1 MKKIKTRN
9 RAVRGISRRQQLEA
23 YGELCERKEILL
35 CYGAVIGTAV
45 LCGIGMSLSPGC
57 LAAAAG
63 ICILQ
68 VPRLYFQYKKARLER
83 RRFQDANAYM
93 AQVAQSFAGNGKILM
108 SLQETRDTFPA
119 GRMRSTLT
127 RAVSHIEQS
136 CDMELAEREALGF
149 FYEEY
154 DCERIR
160 MLHDFLEKA
169 ESRGGSCEAEF
180 GLLENIRRLWEKNA
194 LNYQNTV
201 VLARNLVAFE
211 YLLLMLVCMFMLHQ
225 FPAELSIIHM
235 PLVQGLNAF
244 LVVCFFLVFC
254 RMDKKCGRSMLRDAR
269 RMDDLHAG
277 VKIKYVRE
285 FQGKKSLLRQLPF
298 AAFVLALSLAWYG
311 AEGGRGIL
319 AGGFAGS
326 LLLLFAGKLRCF
338 YTLQIIRSEI
348 KAVFPGWLFD
358 VLLLVQSEN
367 VSVALA
373 KSIEKAPAVLKGE
386 LKKLQMELE
395 ENPLSPDAFLSFL
408 AEYRLP
414 EVAGIMRKLYALS
427 RGTGAGGEVMNQI
440 IDMNMSMLAEAENRR
455 LRLKGDLFSLYYML
469 PTVPVMICMAG
480 YGAAL
485 MVLIFQNIMTV
496 I

>member
-1 MKKIKTRN
+1 MRGKKIKGR
-9 RAVRGISRRQQLEA
+9 SRRQQLEA
-23 YGELCERKEILL
+23 QGERYERKEILL
-35 CYGAVIGTAV
+35 CYGAVLGTAI
-45 LCGIGMSLSPGC
+45 LCGIGMGLSLGY

-63 ICILQ
+63 ICFLQ
-68 VPRLYFQYKKARLER
+68 APRLYFHYKKARLER
-83 RRFQDANAYM
+83 RRFQDVNAYM
-93 AQVAQSFAGNGKILM
+93 AQVVQSFAGNGKILT
-108 SLQETRDTFPA
+108 SLKETRDTFPI

-127 RAVSHIEQS
+127 KAVSHIEQS
-136 CDMELAEREALGF
+136 CDMEMAEREALGF

-154 DCERIR
+154 DCERLR

-169 ESRGGSCEAEF
+169 ESRGGSCGAEF

-194 LNYQNTV
+194 RNYQNTV

-211 YLLLMLVCMFMLHQ
+211 YLLLMLVCMFMLRQ
-225 FPAELSIIHM
+225 FPVELSILKM

-254 RMDKKCGRSMLRDAR
+254 WMDKKCGRSMLRDAR
-269 RMDDLHAG
+269 RMDDLHAEM
-277 VKIKYVRE
+277 KLTYLRE

-298 AAFVLALSLAWYG
+298 AVFVLALSLAWYG
-311 AEGGRGIL
+311 GGGGTGML
-319 AGGFAGS
+319 ALGFAGS
-326 LLLLFAGKLRCF
+326 QLLLFAGKLRYF
-338 YTLQIIRSEI
+338 YTMQTIRSEM

-367 VSVALA
+367 VAVALA

-386 LKKLQMELE
+386 LKRLQRELE
-395 ENPLSPDAFLSFL
+395 ENPLSPDAFLGFL

-427 RGTGAGGEVMNQI
+427 RGTGAGGEVMNQV
-440 IDMNMSMLAEAENRR
+440 IDMNMTMMAEAENRR
-455 LRLKGDLFSLYYML
+455 LRLRGDLFSLYYML

-485 MVLIFQNIMTV
+485 MVVIFQNIMTV

>member
-1 MKKIKTRN
+1 MRRKQNK
-9 RAVRGISRRQQLEA
+9 VRGILNRGRRQQLEA
-23 YGELCERKEILL
+23 QGEGYERKEILL
-35 CYGAVIGTAV
+35 CYGAVFGTAV
-45 LCGIGMSLSPGC
+45 VCGIGMSLSLGY
-57 LAAAAG
+57 LAAAVG
-63 ICILQ
+63 ICFLQ
-68 VPRLYFQYKKARLER
+68 APRLYFHYKKARLER

-93 AQVAQSFAGNGKILM
+93 AQVVQSFAGSGKILA
-108 SLQETRDTFPA
+108 SLKETRDTFPT
-119 GRMRSTLT
+119 GRMRSILT
-127 RAVSHIEQS
+127 KTVSHIEQS

-149 FYEEY
+149 VRQEY

-169 ESRGGSCEAEF
+169 ESRGGSCESEF
-180 GLLENIRRLWEKNA
+180 RLLENIRRLWEKNA
-194 LNYQNTV
+194 LNYQNTA

-211 YLLLMLVCMFMLHQ
+211 YLLLMLVCIFMLHQ
-225 FPAELSIIHM
+225 FPQELSILHM

-277 VKIKYVRE
+277 LKLKYVQE
-285 FQGKKSLLRQLPF
+285 FQGRKSLLTRLPF
-298 AAFVLALSLAWYG
+298 GAAVLVLSMAWYG
-311 AEGGRGIL
+311 FGGQRGIL
-319 AGGFAGS
+319 TGGILGF
-326 LLLLFAGKLRCF
+326 LLILFAGKLRYF
-338 YTLQIIRSEI
+338 YTVYRIRSEM

-386 LKKLQMELE
+386 LKKLRRELE

-427 RGTGAGGEVMNQI
+427 HGTGAGGEVMNQV
-440 IDMNMSMLAEAENRR
+440 IDMNMTMLAEAENRR
-455 LRLKGDLFSLYYML
+455 LRLKGELFSLYYML
-469 PTVPVMICMAG
+469 PTIPVMICMAG

-485 MVLIFQNIMTV
+485 MVVIFRNIMTV